1 MATMSP
7 NIINNHNNSTQ
18 MSTPID
24 TLPLKT
30 TRDVTDIEDPMVQS
44 VLKEFEQDT
53 HDQPSGQNQGFETN
67 SQINQQIQYAQ
78 HVQPVQQVQPIQQVQ
93 QLHQAP
99 VLDNLRYS
107 SYTNKKLFDIDI
119 AKRSAIITLVT
130 FLIYY
135 SNISLYVLNKLPDNV
150 KQYTSGREI
159 LINMF
164 VVFVIFYAILYFDLL

>member
-1 MATMSP
+1 MASMPP

-30 TRDVTDIEDPMVQS
+30 TRDATDIDDPMVQS

-53 HDQPSGQNQGFETN
+53 YTQSSQSQEFETN
-67 SQINQQIQYAQ
+67 LQNNQQIQYAE
-78 HVQPVQQVQPIQQVQ
+78 HVQPVQVQQIQQVQPIQQ
-93 QLHQAP
+93 AP
-99 VLDNLRYS
+99 IMDNLRYS
-107 SYTNKKLFDIDI
+107 SNTNKKLFDIDI
-119 AKRSAIITLVT
+119 AKRSAIITIVT